1 MKILYLLRHAKAQQQ
16 EIGGTDFDRSLS
28 KLGYSEVLEM
38 AEVANTL
45 GIKAEIVIASAAVRT
60 TQTAQFFA
68 EDTGLNASVIQSE
81 QRLYNGAIGQ
91 YLEVINQLPQ
101 SVNNVVLVGHNP
113 TISDL
118 VNYLSDT
125 YEVDLPT
132 AGFVKLCLLSDT
144 WAGVGSGI
152 ASIEWVKVPDNQR

>member
-1 MKILYLLRHAKAQQQ
+1 MKILYLLRHAKAQPQ
-16 EIGGTDFDRSLS
+16 EIDGTDFARGLS
-28 KLGYSEVLEM
+28 KQGYAEVLEM
-38 AEVANTL
+38 AEKANML
-45 GIKAEIVIASAAVRT
+45 SIKAELVIASAAIRT

-68 EDTGLNASVIQSE
+68 EYTGLNADVIQSE
-81 QRLYNGAIGQ
+81 QRLYNSAIGQ
-91 YLEVINQLPQ
+91 YLEVINQLPEG
-101 SVNNVVLVGHNP
+101 VNNVVLLGHNP

-118 VNYLSDT
+118 VNYLSNT

-152 ASIEWVKVPDNQR
+152 ASIEWVKVPDSQR